1 MQIQSKKIRVLM
13 ARSGLTQSKLSEMS
27 GISRQSI
34 STILSRG
41 SCSPKN
47 AGKLAEALG
56 VDVLAIVV
64 G

>member
-13 ARSGLTQSKLSEMS
+13 ARSGLTQSKLSDMS

-34 STILSRG
+34 STILNRG

-56 VDVLAIVV
+56 VDVLTIVA